1 MEKGL
6 HMHTMAWR
14 AGVMGGVILVLALG
28 LWPLQTQA
36 EFPGFP
42 DLSKANVSLE
52 LEGFRFAAGLQPN
65 DKGKPNGNGTE
76 LVPASGNASGFVVK
90 SDGTLVTNYH
100 VARRMLKGRAIFQG
114 GATYEVT
121 QLRGY
126 SRNLDLALLKIRA
139 TDPLPTVLLGDSNTV
154 QPLDKV
160 LAVGNT
166 LSQGLAVSDGIVNQ
180 VIRDRKS
187 EDQIVAFRHS
197 ATIAPG
203 NSGGA
208 LYRDKEVIGVNFLI
222 RRDYPIY
229 YAIPINA
236 VKSLVQ
242 QAGDSIA
249 PLTEAFFP
257 DLPSIVKKAEQIWA
271 KSGQV
276 EAKSGQS
283 PAVWKIKVDLD
294 GLTDFAIF
302 LKGPEDRDL
311 DLVIWNEEGK
321 PIGYGGSNEKGRE
334 LVLLSNDH
342 EQTATIDV
350 LNFDDTP
357 AEFGLIV
364 YRIVW

>member
-6 HMHTMAWR
+6 QTHTIAWR
-14 AGVMGGVILVLALG
+14 VGVMGGAILALSLG
-28 LWPLQTQA
+28 LWPPPA
-36 EFPGFP
+36 HADFPGFP
-42 DLSKANVSLE
+42 ELTKANVSLE
-52 LEGFRFAAGLQPN
+52 LEGFGFAAGLRPN

-76 LVPASGNASGFVVK
+76 LVRAGGGGSGFVVK

-126 SRNLDLALLKIRA
+126 NQGRDLALLKIRT
-139 TDPLPTVLLGDSNTV
+139 TDALPTVSLGDSNTV

-166 LSQGLAVSDGIVNQ
+166 LSQGLAVSEGIVNQ
-180 VIRDRKS
+180 VIRHQQY
-187 EDQIVAFRHS
+187 ENQIVAFRHS
-197 ATIAPG
+197 ATVAPG

-229 YAIPINA
+229 YAIPVNA
-236 VKSLVQ
+236 MKSLIQ

-249 PLTEAFFP
+249 PLTEVF
-257 DLPSIVKKAEQIWA
+257 LPELPAIVKKAEQIGA
-271 KSGQV
+271 KSGRV
-276 EAKSGQS
+276 EAKSAQD
-283 PAVWKIKVDLD
+283 PAVWKIKIDLD
-294 GLTDFAIF
+294 RLTDFAIS

-321 PIGYGGSNEKGRE
+321 LIGYGGSNEKGRE

-342 EQTATIDV
+342 DQTATIGV

-357 AEFGLIV
+357 AEFGLAV
-364 YRIVW
+364 YRILW